1 MNNRNDANATTPWYR
16 QFWPWFII
24 AILSWGVVS
33 ASITLSFALRNPP
46 QMMTGDYQRL
56 GKALVDT
63 HKRADRAEALGLSG
77 AVQFEQGEWRLVVET
92 GQPGALGDV
101 LLLLVQHPTD
111 AERDRQ
117 VLLRGSVVR
126 GYTGAGEPPPGRGRL
141 IVSDPEQSWW
151 ISSAYQAENNRLAV
165 DLRPERL

>member
-1 MNNRNDANATTPWYR
+1 MNKPNDASATPWYR

-24 AILSWGVVS
+24 AILSWGVIS

-63 HKRADRAEALGLSG
+63 HKRADRAEALGLKG
-77 AVQFEQGEWRLVVET
+77 AVAFERGEWRLKLEARQSD
-92 GQPGALGDV
+92 GLSDV

-111 AERDRQ
+111 AGRDRQ
-117 VLLRGSVVR
+117 VLLRGSVAA
-126 GYTGAGEPPPGRGRL
+126 GYTGAGDPPPVRGRL

-151 ISSAYQAENNRLAV
+151 ISSAYQAENNQLAA
-165 DLRPERL
+165 DLLPERL